1 MSLRILKYMYY
12 MYFPIVGKDMKSST
26 PSSTSSNFV
35 ATPLPLQS
43 QTPPTSVT
51 DVNSDGAEQISGAAT
66 VRSTQRKRKAVSF
79 ADPPT
84 NTDSQNDV
92 DDVIIISPDLPPQP
106 SPPSLSAR
114 SSSELTTRTEQKQ
127 PDSPSPSLSQ
137 AEDKSIEPAKKS
149 TVTTK
154 DGEASFTPLG
164 VVETSDGPS
173 PLTVFRDIHSDEESV
188 ASSVSSLT
196 SDTSSLSERPTRR
209 RRGRG
214 RRGRGKK
221 ALSQELKTKQ
231 GNADN
236 VVGELLKKSGRG
248 RGRRRGRGGRTAPVL
263 TRAAPMETVEDSME
277 AKGS

>member
-1 MSLRILKYMYY
+1 MGSEMCIR
-12 MYFPIVGKDMKSST
+12 D
-26 PSSTSSNFV
+26 
-35 ATPLPLQS
+35 
-43 QTPPTSVT
+43 
-51 DVNSDGAEQISGAAT
+51 
-66 VRSTQRKRKAVSF
+66 R
-79 ADPPT
+79 T

-114 SSSELTTRTEQKQ
+114 SSSELTTRTELKQ

-196 SDTSSLSERPTRR
+196 SDWTRYWPRSLHH
-209 RRGRG
+209 
-214 RRGRGKK
+214 
-221 ALSQELKTKQ
+221 LSLIHI
-231 GNADN
+231 
-236 VVGELLKKSGRG
+236 
-248 RGRRRGRGGRTAPVL
+248 
-263 TRAAPMETVEDSME
+263 
-277 AKGS
+277 

>member
-1 MSLRILKYMYY
+1 M
-12 MYFPIVGKDMKSST
+12 
-26 PSSTSSNFV
+26 
-35 ATPLPLQS
+35 
-43 QTPPTSVT
+43 
-51 DVNSDGAEQISGAAT
+51 
-66 VRSTQRKRKAVSF
+66 
-79 ADPPT
+79 
-84 NTDSQNDV
+84 
-92 DDVIIISPDLPPQP
+92 
-106 SPPSLSAR
+106 
-114 SSSELTTRTEQKQ
+114 
-127 PDSPSPSLSQ
+127 
-137 AEDKSIEPAKKS
+137 
-149 TVTTK
+149 
-154 DGEASFTPLG
+154 
-164 VVETSDGPS
+164 ETSDGPS